1 MHSESGLGW
10 YSQGPSEGLLGF
22 FASGLSLPAERTE
35 PWSMAGQN
43 RSLMSRKNQAQFLK
57 RQKELERKRKA
68 DKKRE
73 MRRNKKSLPA
83 EILTTET
90 GAAETPEQ
98 E

>member
-1 MHSESGLGW
+1 
-10 YSQGPSEGLLGF
+10 
-22 FASGLSLPAERTE
+22 
-35 PWSMAGQN
+35 
-43 RSLMSRKNQAQFLK
+43 MSRKNQAQFLK